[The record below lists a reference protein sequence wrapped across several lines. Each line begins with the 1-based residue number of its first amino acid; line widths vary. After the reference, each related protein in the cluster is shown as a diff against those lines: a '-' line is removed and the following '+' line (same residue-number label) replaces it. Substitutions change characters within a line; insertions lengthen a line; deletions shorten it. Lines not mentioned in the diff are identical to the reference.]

1 MAEPDDTRAAASSEV
16 RRALLI
22 GIDDYATFPKLD
34 ACVSD
39 VQRLRP
45 LLERHA
51 DGRPNFVVETL
62 ESGGEVLTEARLTQA
77 LRQFFA
83 TPADVLL
90 LYFAGHGAYDE
101 FEKAGYLVA
110 QDGVKD
116 DYGIG
121 MERLIGYANRA
132 KARHRV
138 IVLDCCHADAVD
150 NSFATGGLVS
160 LADGVVVLAATR
172 DEEEAIEAEAGGVF
186 TTLLAAALD
195 GAAAD
200 PVTGAVSV
208 ANVHGYIDA
217 ALGGG
222 EQSPTFKANVARWC
236 VVRLT
241 EPVVPR
247 ETVLRL
253 TSYFERP
260 DDELPLGMEPPA
272 PGDTPD
278 EAAAD
283 VQALRE
289 AGLIK
294 PVGHEHEYS
303 AALGRGACLTPLGRY
318 YWKRVQEARF

>member
-1 MAEPDDTRAAASSEV
+1 
-16 RRALLI
+16 
-22 GIDDYATFPKLD
+22 
-34 ACVSD
+34 
-39 VQRLRP
+39 
-45 LLERHA
+45 
-51 DGRPNFVVETL
+51 
-62 ESGGEVLTEARLTQA
+62 
-77 LRQFFA
+77 
-83 TPADVLL
+83 
-90 LYFAGHGAYDE
+90 
-101 FEKAGYLVA
+101 
-110 QDGVKD
+110 
-116 DYGIG
+116 

-132 KARHRV
+132 RARHKV
-138 IVLDCCHADAVD
+138 IALDCCHADAVD

-222 EQSPTFKANVARWC
+222 EQSPTFKANIASWC
-236 VVRLT
+236 VVRQT
-241 EPVVPR
+241 EPIVPR

-253 TSYFERP
+253 TKYFERP
-260 DDELPLGMEPPA
+260 NDELPLGVEPPEA
-272 PGDTPD
+272 RPGEPID
-278 EAAAD
+278 EVTAD
-283 VQALRE
+283 IQALRE

-294 PVGHEHEYS
+294 PVGHEGEYT

-318 YWKRVQEARF
+318 YWKRVQDARF